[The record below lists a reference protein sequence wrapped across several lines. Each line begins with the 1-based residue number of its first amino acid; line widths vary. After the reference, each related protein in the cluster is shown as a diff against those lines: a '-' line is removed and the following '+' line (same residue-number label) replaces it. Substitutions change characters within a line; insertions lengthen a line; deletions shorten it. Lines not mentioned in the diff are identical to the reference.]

1 MTAGLSLQPSSS
13 PNRAAAIKRTIAIL
27 AGALFLATVPIQA
40 KAHGKMEQRYSAFYK
55 HIAYTKGFDDG
66 YDGKDHNNTFTVE
79 TDRLLYKIGFLAGD
93 EAYLEEKNRR
103 ETRLRFF

>member
-1 MTAGLSLQPSSS
+1 MTTTFRPPHS
-13 PNRAAAIKRTIAIL
+13 RIAALKLVALL
-27 AGALFLATVPIQA
+27 AGALFLATAPIQA

-55 HIAYTKGFDDG
+55 RVAYIQGFGEG
-66 YDGKDHNNTFTVE
+66 YAGKQHNNTFTLE
-79 TDRLLYKIGFLAGD
+79 TDRFLYDMGFLAGD

>member
-1 MTAGLSLQPSSS
+1 MSQ
-13 PNRAAAIKRTIAIL
+13 IAML
-27 AGALFLATVPIQA
+27 AGALFLATAPIQA

>member
-1 MTAGLSLQPSSS
+1 MTIKFLLPRRGFSVIRLIGL
-13 PNRAAAIKRTIAIL
+13 L
-27 AGALFLATVPIQA
+27 AGALFLATAPIQA